1 MLCKLYVITLYIIT
15 LYVIMYIATCIVPG
29 VCICGIIDDDL
40 FVSLIICW
48 LKDWPNQIH
57 AIYNYYILSIGCSD
71 TTNVKF
77 HQ

>member
-1 MLCKLYVITLYIIT
+1 MLYK
-15 LYVIMYIATCIVPG
+15 LYVIMYIATYIAPG

-57 AIYNYYILSIGCSD
+57 AIYITFFPLVAVIPLM
-71 TTNVKF
+71 
-77 HQ
+77 